1 MMVQQGTTKFK
12 SFRPNGKARTNSPAH
27 VVLKFGQVVQS
38 AEPSAYNGRC
48 VGSTPTL
55 LIGDISMIMT
65 EEDRKIVLTLKD
77 EIEKIKVNMILENKK
92 VDQIV
97 SVLTKIIQKENNNA

>member
-1 MMVQQGTTKFK
+1 
-12 SFRPNGKARTNSPAH
+12 
-27 VVLKFGQVVQS
+27 
-38 AEPSAYNGRC
+38 
-48 VGSTPTL
+48 
-55 LIGDISMIMT
+55 MT

-92 VDQIV
+92 IDQIV

>member
-1 MMVQQGTTKFK
+1 M
-12 SFRPNGKARTNSPAH
+12 
-27 VVLKFGQVVQS
+27 
-38 AEPSAYNGRC
+38 
-48 VGSTPTL
+48 GSTPTL

-65 EEDRKIVLTLKD
+65 EEDKKIVLVLKD

-92 VDQIV
+92 IDQIV

>member
-1 MMVQQGTTKFK
+1 
-12 SFRPNGKARTNSPAH
+12 
-27 VVLKFGQVVQS
+27 
-38 AEPSAYNGRC
+38 
-48 VGSTPTL
+48 VGSIPTL

>member
-1 MMVQQGTTKFK
+1 
-12 SFRPNGKARTNSPAH
+12 
-27 VVLKFGQVVQS
+27 
-38 AEPSAYNGRC
+38 

-65 EEDRKIVLTLKD
+65 EEDKKIVLLLKD

-92 VDQIV
+92 IDQIV

>member
-1 MMVQQGTTKFK
+1 M
-12 SFRPNGKARTNSPAH
+12 
-27 VVLKFGQVVQS
+27 
-38 AEPSAYNGRC
+38 
-48 VGSTPTL
+48 GSTPTL

-65 EEDRKIVLTLKD
+65 EEDKKIVLLLKD

-92 VDQIV
+92 IDQIV

>member
-1 MMVQQGTTKFK
+1 
-12 SFRPNGKARTNSPAH
+12 
-27 VVLKFGQVVQS
+27 
-38 AEPSAYNGRC
+38 

-65 EEDRKIVLTLKD
+65 EEDRKIVLVLKD

-92 VDQIV
+92 IDQIV